1 MYHTL
6 KKAMSLLVAV
16 SLLFLWISALLLTQ
30 TPVQAVDSNFTTA
43 SQLKKVVDGLS
54 AASPLADVQA
64 VAAQMAKLS
73 DSEKR
78 RVSSATLRDLA
89 QYYNTAAGI
98 SPSNGRDRISVDH
111 GDETG
116 SRRIDEDG
124 SYACGVSAGWAD
136 GKGHRLQIEQEDSSS
151 SVQLKMTFSGLR
163 GPAYVNLDMEGSPF
177 SSSRDY
183 YLKWDGYKISASIS
197 SGSLRFVAPGNGV
210 YRLYRDNDTGSHSDR
225 YYGSSQNWYTYPDKP
240 STGSSNLDYF
250 WRPVDASIKNAKSG
264 DRVRV
269 NLGAQTSVPFQILQ
283 SLYGRDV
290 TLALYES
297 DGNIISIYGK
307 EMASP
312 SSNLSVAALRRMYTI
327 TPGPSEAP
335 GSSVPEQ
342 PEPPSSMSGS
352 ITPPNA
358 GGAPV
363 ASGYT
368 APAASSPASQTPP
381 PTTGGVEK
389 DTSLPKTIPLEIEP
403 VLNFDALEPEEPQEK
418 AVVYQEPVKIPL
430 PEKSNSRIQRIA
442 TRAGMGNILLFM
454 GLAGL
459 TAGLGGG
466 LLTHWVVLRR
476 SSRQEIPPRQSTNHT
491 KNF

>member
-151 SVQLKMTFSGLR
+151 NVQLKIDLLR
-163 GPAYVNLDMEGSPF
+163 
-177 SSSRDY
+177 
-183 YLKWDGYKISASIS
+183 K
-197 SGSLRFVAPGNGV
+197 
-210 YRLYRDNDTGSHSDR
+210 
-225 YYGSSQNWYTYPDKP
+225 
-240 STGSSNLDYF
+240 
-250 WRPVDASIKNAKSG
+250 
-264 DRVRV
+264 
-269 NLGAQTSVPFQILQ
+269 
-283 SLYGRDV
+283 
-290 TLALYES
+290 
-297 DGNIISIYGK
+297 
-307 EMASP
+307 
-312 SSNLSVAALRRMYTI
+312 
-327 TPGPSEAP
+327 
-335 GSSVPEQ
+335 
-342 PEPPSSMSGS
+342 
-352 ITPPNA
+352 
-358 GGAPV
+358 
-363 ASGYT
+363 
-368 APAASSPASQTPP
+368 
-381 PTTGGVEK
+381 
-389 DTSLPKTIPLEIEP
+389 
-403 VLNFDALEPEEPQEK
+403 
-418 AVVYQEPVKIPL
+418 
-430 PEKSNSRIQRIA
+430 
-442 TRAGMGNILLFM
+442 
-454 GLAGL
+454 
-459 TAGLGGG
+459 
-466 LLTHWVVLRR
+466 
-476 SSRQEIPPRQSTNHT
+476 
-491 KNF
+491 

>member
-1 MYHTL
+1 M
-6 KKAMSLLVAV
+6 
-16 SLLFLWISALLLTQ
+16 LFRS
-30 TPVQAVDSNFTTA
+30 
-43 SQLKKVVDGLS
+43 
-54 AASPLADVQA
+54 
-64 VAAQMAKLS
+64 
-73 DSEKR
+73 
-78 RVSSATLRDLA
+78 
-89 QYYNTAAGI
+89 
-98 SPSNGRDRISVDH
+98 
-111 GDETG
+111 
-116 SRRIDEDG
+116 
-124 SYACGVSAGWAD
+124 
-136 GKGHRLQIEQEDSSS
+136 
-151 SVQLKMTFSGLR
+151 
-163 GPAYVNLDMEGSPF
+163 
-177 SSSRDY
+177 
-183 YLKWDGYKISASIS
+183 
-197 SGSLRFVAPGNGV
+197 
-210 YRLYRDNDTGSHSDR
+210 
-225 YYGSSQNWYTYPDKP
+225 SSQNWYTYPDKP

-381 PTTGGVEK
+381 PATGGVEK
-389 DTSLPKTIPLEIEP
+389 DTSLPKTIRS
-403 VLNFDALEPEEPQEK
+403 EE
-418 AVVYQEPVKIPL
+418 
-430 PEKSNSRIQRIA
+430 
-442 TRAGMGNILLFM
+442 
-454 GLAGL
+454 
-459 TAGLGGG
+459 
-466 LLTHWVVLRR
+466 RR
-476 SSRQEIPPRQSTNHT
+476 VGKECRL
-491 KNF
+491 